1 MQKYIRKKKWNIFTI
16 GFICFDYCIYRYSD
30 CSGPQVALVY
40 MIWKWNKLCV
50 AMELLHVYEHLVQP
64 ATQLCSKRAWQIMK
78 KKNNKIKCTMSC
90 IWKKKGF
97 KTICWRI
104 QLCMLVDFSCSA
116 KPRSVLNSLFFI
128 SF

>member
-1 MQKYIRKKKWNIFTI
+1 MDAKVHKKKKWNIFTI

-78 KKNNKIKCTMSC
+78 KKIIKLNAQCHVFEKKRFQNNMLTYTTLHVS
-90 IWKKKGF
+90 GF
-97 KTICWRI
+97 
-104 QLCMLVDFSCSA
+104 LM
-116 KPRSVLNSLFFI
+116 
-128 SF
+128 